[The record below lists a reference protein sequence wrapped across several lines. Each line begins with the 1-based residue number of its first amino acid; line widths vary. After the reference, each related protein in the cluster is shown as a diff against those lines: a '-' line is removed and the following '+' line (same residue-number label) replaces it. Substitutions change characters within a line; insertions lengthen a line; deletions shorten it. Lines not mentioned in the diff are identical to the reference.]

1 MTVIKQRTIHA
12 TASRV
17 GARCALCLVAV
28 FAPLRIEAGEQQRE
42 EPADAVLLAAGGKAL
57 MPVVTAADPGER
69 VAGAAAD
76 LAATL
81 GRITG
86 ADFAVSA
93 GGGETGIAVGRPG
106 DFPALDR
113 AGAFDDGTIAGR
125 EAYLLRSRA
134 DGLLVIGA
142 TDTAVED
149 AVWDLLWRIGYR
161 QYFPGDTWEVVPAV
175 PRLAIALDCRERP
188 DYYSRRI
195 WYGYGL
201 WDYNREPYRRW
212 CVRNRVRQG
221 LRLHTGHA
229 YGGIIAKNKKAF
241 AEHPEYRGLVD
252 GKRTSSKLCI
262 GNPALRKL
270 VCDYAVGVFDR
281 DPDRDSISMDP
292 SDGGG
297 WCACPRC
304 AALGSVSDRAVT
316 LANAVA
322 AAINEQHD
330 EKYVG
335 MYAYNYH
342 SPPPHVRV
350 HPNVIISVA
359 TAFIK
364 GGLTLDEIIG
374 GWARQGATIGIREY
388 YSVNTWSRDLPGK
401 ARGGNLAY
409 LGRTIPA
416 FHEQGARFM
425 SAESGDCWGPNGLGY
440 YVAARL
446 LWDVDEARRVD
457 GIVDDF
463 LDRAFGTA
471 KEPMREFYRI
481 IDGAHTVLVFEDR
494 LARMFR
500 ALAAA
505 RRATDDPRV
514 EARIAD
520 LVLYCRYV
528 ALYDAYRRAAGDAR
542 QAAFEAL
549 IRHTYRMRKTMMVH
563 ARALYRDLVR
573 RDKKVSI
580 PKNATWNVPEEKNP
594 WKSSAPFTQRELE
607 DFLQEG
613 IETYRPVEPGFES
626 VRFSGDLV
634 PAAPL
639 GLDDVPAGTVPPGRG
654 TRRFFTWVDTAPAAI
669 ELRVTGGLIAHYRD
683 RGNVRIT
690 LSRIAGGDGDR
701 RVTVVD
707 HDRSVPPDGKE
718 RTVTL
723 RAEETGLHAITVA
736 DGKDRTRVDWDA
748 GLPMTI
754 VSTAAEPARLGSRFN
769 LYFYVPKGTETLGFY
784 AKGRGSLLD
793 PDGNEAAVFDGKRAD
808 FYAIP
813 VRDGQDG
820 RLWKFHHGAGT
831 RLLMTVPPCMA
842 RRPSELL
849 LPRAVVAADATRT
862 E

>member
-1 MTVIKQRTIHA
+1 MFGKKRST
-12 TASRV
+12 TAGVRFV
-17 GARCALCLVAV
+17 LCLVAV
-28 FAPLRIEAGEQQRE
+28 FAPLRAGAGEPP
-42 EPADAVLLAAGGKAL
+42 PATPRATVLLAEGGKAR

-69 VAGAAAD
+69 VAQAAAD
-76 LAATL
+76 LAAML

-86 ADFAVSA
+86 ADFAVS
-93 GGGETGIAVGRPG
+93 GGSGKTGIAVGRPG
-106 DFPALDR
+106 DFPALKPD
-113 AGAFDDGTIAGR
+113 GAFGGGIAGR

-142 TDTAVED
+142 TETAVED

-161 QYFPGDTWEVVPAV
+161 QFFPGETWEVVPAV
-175 PRLAIALDCRERP
+175 PRLQIALDVRERP
-188 DYYSRRI
+188 DYCSRRI

-229 YGGIIAKNKKAF
+229 YGGIIAKNKTAF
-241 AEHPEYRGLVD
+241 AAHPAYYGLVD

-262 GNPALRKL
+262 GNPDLRKL
-270 VCDYAVGVFDR
+270 VCDYAVSVFDR

-322 AAINEQHD
+322 AAINEKYD
-330 EKYVG
+330 DKYVG

-342 SPPPHVRV
+342 SPPPNVTV

-388 YSVNTWSRDLPGK
+388 YSVNTWSRDLPGT

-409 LGRTIPA
+409 LARTIPA

-440 YVAARL
+440 YAAARL

-457 GIVDDF
+457 RIVDDF

-471 KEPMREFYRI
+471 KEPMREFYRL

-505 RRATDDPRV
+505 RRATGDARV
-514 EARIAD
+514 RGRIAD

-528 ALYDAYRRAAGDAR
+528 AHYDAYRRAEGDAR

-549 IRHTYRMRKTMMVH
+549 IRHTYRMRETMMVH

-580 PKNATWNVPEEKNP
+580 PENATWNVPEEKNP
-594 WKSSAPFTQRELE
+594 WKSSAPFTQPEIEGL
-607 DFLQEG
+607 LKEG
-613 IETYRPVEPGFES
+613 IETYRPVEPGFET
-626 VRFSGDLV
+626 VRFSRDLV

-690 LSRIAGGDGDR
+690 LSRIAGDGDR
-701 RVTVVD
+701 RETVVD
-707 HDRSVPPDGKE
+707 RDRSVAPDGKE
-718 RTVTL
+718 RTVIL
-723 RAEETGLHAITVA
+723 RARETGLHAITVA

-754 VSTAAEPARLGSRFN
+754 VSTVEEPAGLGVRAT
-769 LYFYVPKGTETLGFY
+769 LYFYVPKGTAVLGLY
-784 AKGRGSLLD
+784 AKGGGSLID
-793 PDGNEAAVFDGKRAD
+793 PDGNEAAVFAARRGAFHRIA
-808 FYAIP
+808 
-813 VRDGQDG
+813 VRPGQDG
-820 RLWKFHHGAGT
+820 RLWKFHNSFGT
-831 RLLMTVPPCMA
+831 RLLMTVPPCLA

-849 LPRAVVAADATRT
+849 LPRAVVAADAKHG